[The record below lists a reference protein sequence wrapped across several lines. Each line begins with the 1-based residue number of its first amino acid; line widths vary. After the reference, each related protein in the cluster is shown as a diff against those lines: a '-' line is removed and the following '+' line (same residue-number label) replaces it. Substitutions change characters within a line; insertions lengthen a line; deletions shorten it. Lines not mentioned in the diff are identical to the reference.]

1 MRTFS
6 SIDQRRM
13 YDDLAW
19 TWPIINPPQE
29 HVRETEEYVRLIKE
43 NAQIPVRS
51 VVNLGCGGG
60 HNDFTLKKHFKL
72 TGVDLSEV
80 MLRMARE
87 LNPEVNYFSG
97 DMRSVRLGQSFD
109 AVAVFNAISY
119 MRTSDSL
126 RAAFQTAYGHL
137 RPGGIFIAEI
147 EVTKENFNQNNTRC
161 SVHVQNDI
169 EITLIENHYDPNP
182 ADCWYEA
189 NYIYLIRRSG
199 ELTIETDCHLRGL
212 FPVSTW
218 QSQLKEVGFEI
229 RQPQPAVQTQE
240 GSELSTIIG
249 IKPI

>member
-19 TWPIINPPQE
+19 TWPIINPPKE
-29 HVRETEEYVRLIKE
+29 HVRETEEYIRLIRE
-43 NAQIPVRS
+43 SSRIPVRS

-60 HNDFTLKKHFKL
+60 HNDFTLKKSFQL
-72 TGVDLSEV
+72 TGIDLSEV

-87 LNPEVNYFSG
+87 LNPEVNYFAG
-97 DMRSVRLGQSFD
+97 DLRSVRLGESFD
-109 AVAVFNAISY
+109 AVTVFNAISY

-137 RPGGIFIAEI
+137 RPGGVFIAEI
-147 EVTKENFNQNNTRC
+147 EATAESFRQNDTRC
-161 SVHVQNDI
+161 SVHVQNDV

-182 ADCWYEA
+182 TDRWYEA
-189 NYIYLIRRSG
+189 NYVYLIRRSG

-212 FPVSTW
+212 FPISTW
-218 QSQLKEVGFEI
+218 LGQLEEVGFEV
-229 RQPQPAVQTQE
+229 RQPEPTVPTQE
-240 GSELSTIIG
+240 GSALSVVIG
-249 IKPI
+249 VKPI